1 MADIWTRTLYTV
13 QEAANIKED
22 TVEEV
27 LEVKAMEA
35 AQKKSSFVEVKEG
48 MEKVFQVYLEA

>member
-1 MADIWTRTLYTV
+1 MDIWTRTLYTV

-35 AQKKSSFVEVKEG
+35 AQKQSSFVEVKEG

>member
-27 LEVKAMEA
+27 KAMEA
-35 AQKKSSFVEVKEG
+35 AQKQSSFVEVKEG

>member
-35 AQKKSSFVEVKEG
+35 AQKPSSFVEVKEG

>member
-1 MADIWTRTLYTV
+1 MRTLYTV

>member
-1 MADIWTRTLYTV
+1 MRTLYTV

-35 AQKKSSFVEVKEG
+35 AQKQSSFVEVKEG